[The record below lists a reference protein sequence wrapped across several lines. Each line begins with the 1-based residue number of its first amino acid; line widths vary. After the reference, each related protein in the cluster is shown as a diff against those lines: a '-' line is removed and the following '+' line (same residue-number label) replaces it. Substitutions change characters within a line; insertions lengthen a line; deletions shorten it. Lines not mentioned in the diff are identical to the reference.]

1 MKVNVGS
8 RVYEMPKKQYKELL
22 KIASEQIP
30 FGIYAIEK
38 KNYAELRKDICES
51 KNQLNKKIAEF
62 NKVGFIARHN
72 K

>member
-22 KIASEQIP
+22 KIASDQIL

-38 KNYAELRKDICES
+38 NGYAELRKDICES
-51 KNQLNKKIAEF
+51 KDELNKKIAEF
-62 NKVGFIARHN
+62 NKDGFIARYN